1 MPCRQAG
8 HVPAGSST
16 PHGCSQRHRDL
27 LGPAISRGQPR
38 KSAGCPDYR
47 STSLHRFAGIPPGP
61 CRGSQKLMA
70 KRPGAGTG
78 LGLGWQESTSA
89 GRASGQ
95 ISLGLQT
102 ASRPA
107 VHLCPAY
114 RSGFWLGIGSGAGT
128 QKALAQDPSPSAGVS
143 HRFTDRQAETWAAG
157 RNPVSKSRFEKPL
170 QSRGRSAES
179 PSARL

>member
-1 MPCRQAG
+1 MPCRRAG
-8 HVPAGSST
+8 HVPAGSSP
-16 PHGCSQRHRDL
+16 PHGCSQQHRDL
-27 LGPAISRGQPR
+27 LGPATSRGQPR

-61 CRGSQKLMA
+61 CRGSQKLLA
-70 KRPGAGTG
+70 KRPEAGVG

-114 RSGFWLGIGSGAGT
+114 RSGFWLGIERCWHPESTSTGSQPQCRGLT
-128 QKALAQDPSPSAGVS
+128 PLYRPTS
-143 HRFTDRQAETWAAG
+143 
-157 RNPVSKSRFEKPL
+157 RNVGSREKPRQQVPL
-170 QSRGRSAES
+170 
-179 PSARL
+179 

>member
-1 MPCRQAG
+1 MPCRRAG
-8 HVPAGSST
+8 HVPAGSSP
-16 PHGCSQRHRDL
+16 PHGCSQQHRDL
-27 LGPAISRGQPR
+27 LGPATSRGQPR

-61 CRGSQKLMA
+61 CRGSQKLLA
-70 KRPGAGTG
+70 KRPGAGAG

-128 QKALAQDPSPSAGVS
+128 QKAPAQDPSPSAGVS
-143 HRFTDRQAETWAAG
+143 RRFTDRQAETWAAG